1 MRIITGSAKGVS
13 LLTLEG
19 DATRPTSARAKEALF
34 SMLQF
39 DIEGRRVLDLF
50 GGSGQ
55 LGLEAHSRGAAAC
68 TFVDAAPEA
77 VAVIRKNIEKTGFA
91 DRARVQNTDYRNFLR
106 KCAADGFDLVFL
118 DPPYASDALADA
130 LLGRDRTLR
139 RFILAQKVDHTDPYG
154 FADTFAQ
161 RDSRHNAP
169 ALVISQL
176 PLLNATHG
184 GKLRL
189 AHAPCFSQV
198 ADPLRSVFCIHLF
211 RSHYFLSFCPR
222 RVLNWRAPK

>member
-55 LGLEAHSRGAAAC
+55 LGLEALSRGAAAC

-77 VAVIRKNIEKTGFA
+77 VAVIRKNIEKTGFSA
-91 DRARVQNTDYRNFLR
+91 RSRVQNTAYRNFLR

-118 DPPYASDALADA
+118 DPPYASDALADS
-130 LLGRDRTLR
+130 L
-139 RFILAQKVDHTDPYG
+139 I
-154 FADTFAQ
+154 
-161 RDSRHNAP
+161 
-169 ALVISQL
+169 
-176 PLLNATHG
+176 
-184 GKLRL
+184 RL
-189 AHAPCFSQV
+189 ADSGLLHRGCLLACESETSDIAARDERIAAAYTV
-198 ADPLRSVFCIHLF
+198 LKS
-211 RSHYFLSFCPR
+211 SHYG
-222 RVLNWRAPK
+222 RVHIELLTPAAAFFAAKV

>member
-55 LGLEAHSRGAAAC
+55 LGLEALSRGAVAC

-91 DRARVQNTDYRNFLR
+91 DRARVQNTDYRSFLR
-106 KCAADGFDLVFL
+106 KYAADGFDLVFL
-118 DPPYASDALADA
+118 DPPYVLSAGVVSAMLKH
-130 LLGRDRTLR
+130 LV
-139 RFILAQKVDHTDPYG
+139 AQG
-154 FADTFAQ
+154 A
-161 RDSRHNAP
+161 
-169 ALVISQL
+169 
-176 PLLNATHG
+176 
-184 GKLRL
+184 
-189 AHAPCFSQV
+189 
-198 ADPLRSVFCIHLF
+198 LRSGATVVYE
-211 RSHYFLSFCPR
+211 RSSQ
-222 RVLNWRAPK
+222 APGLDVPGLIPMRTKRYGITCVDLLEKGQDVD